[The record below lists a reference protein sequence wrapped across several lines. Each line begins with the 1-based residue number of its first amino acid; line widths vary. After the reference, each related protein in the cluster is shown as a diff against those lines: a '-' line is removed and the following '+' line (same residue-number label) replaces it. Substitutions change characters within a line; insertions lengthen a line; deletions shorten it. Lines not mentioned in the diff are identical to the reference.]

1 MARITLAPLAC
12 LAFNVSP
19 AVSAEDFYKG
29 KTVRSIVGKA
39 LADTL
44 NIRRSANE

>member
-29 KTVRSIVGKA
+29 KTVHSIVGKA

-44 NIRRSANE
+44 SICRSANE